1 MHKSRGYI
9 LNIDDKTLA
18 ILTGVKELR
27 GLKNI
32 KMLFI
37 SDYDKMIFI
46 YDFIYV
52 ATDQ

>member
-9 LNIDDKTLA
+9 LNTDDKTLA

-32 KMLFI
+32 KMFI

-46 YDFIYV
+46 YDFIYL